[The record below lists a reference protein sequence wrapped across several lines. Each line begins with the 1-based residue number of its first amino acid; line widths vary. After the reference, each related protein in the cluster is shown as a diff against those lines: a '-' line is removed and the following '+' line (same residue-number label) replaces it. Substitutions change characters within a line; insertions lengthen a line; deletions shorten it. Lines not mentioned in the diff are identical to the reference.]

1 MPTNLM
7 HNITGGSSDPPT
19 LEEEVCEMCPKMT
32 YQQVRMMPREWPSRT
47 ERGRAFSRAA
57 PDRIL
62 LYVRFR
68 LLHQLCRACA
78 RVRLSAARARI
89 AFDARA
95 ASPHTHTRSL
105 SQGYV
110 ILMKEGTSNPDAI
123 KKFVALYVVGN
134 FIALFATMFVI
145 GPKKQCKK
153 MFEDTRR
160 KTTCFWLFTLVLV
173 LVLACIPRMNLFVI
187 FLALVLQIGAS
198 TWYGATYIPYGRRM
212 IIRFCQGTCF
222 SPCPDACKP
231 IEKCTGA

>member
-1 MPTNLM
+1 
-7 HNITGGSSDPPT
+7 
-19 LEEEVCEMCPKMT
+19 
-32 YQQVRMMPREWPSRT
+32 
-47 ERGRAFSRAA
+47 
-57 PDRIL
+57 
-62 LYVRFR
+62 
-68 LLHQLCRACA
+68 
-78 RVRLSAARARI
+78 
-89 AFDARA
+89 
-95 ASPHTHTRSL
+95 
-105 SQGYV
+105 
-110 ILMKEGTSNPDAI
+110 MKEGTNNPDAI

-173 LVLACIPRMNLFVI
+173 LVLAVTQMPLPII
-187 FLALVLQIGAS
+187 FLALVVQIGAS